1 VRARGLFVV
10 PLLLLLLATD
20 ASADT
25 EIQRKIAALR
35 SLTSGPG
42 PGARA
47 GRPLPGPSGQVA
59 CSAGRARRL
68 DPAQTTVVTMRA
80 IRDASL
86 RYGVSAALIR
96 SVIRHESAGDP
107 AAVSHKGAVGLMQL
121 MPATARSLGVR
132 CAFDPRQNVM
142 GGTRYLREMR
152 DRFGSWREALA
163 AYNAGPTRVE
173 SGRGLP
179 LETRSYVEHVLRS
192 WLGSGA

>member
-1 VRARGLFVV
+1 VRARGLCVV
-10 PLLLLLLATD
+10 PLLLLLAAD
-20 ASADT
+20 ASADA

-35 SLTSGPG
+35 SLT

-47 GRPLPGPSGQVA
+47 PQASAEPVRAGA
-59 CSAGRARRL
+59 CSADRARRL
-68 DPAQTTVVTMRA
+68 DPAHTTVVTMRA

-86 RYGVSAALIR
+86 RYGVSATLIR

-107 AAVSHKGAVGLMQL
+107 AAVSHKGAMGLMQL

-132 CAFDPRQNVM
+132 CAFDPRENVM

-152 DRFGSWREALA
+152 DRFGSWRAALA

-173 SGRGLP
+173 AGRGLP
-179 LETRSYVEHVLRS
+179 LETRSYVENVLRS
-192 WLGSGA
+192 WLGPGA